1 MDATTHA
8 LLASWGN
15 FYQVTGAAAAALTGL
30 QFIVQTL
37 LASNA
42 FRPITTNSDPE
53 AGTAAFGSPTVVHF
67 TLALI
72 LSAVLCAPWPT
83 DGGLRAT
90 LGVLG
95 TGAIVYSAIVLRR
108 TLRQRIYVPVMEDW
122 VWHILLP
129 AAAYA
134 AVLLAALLLGRG
146 AVAPLFGLAA
156 ATLLLLCIGIHNA
169 WDTVTYLTF
178 TAMRAPAAGEAAPSR
193 LDDPRPKDSPDKSTH
208 SRS

>member
-1 MDATTHA
+1 MDDTIHAT
-8 LLASWGN
+8 LAGWGN

-42 FRPITTNSDPE
+42 FRPVTGSDPE
-53 AGTAAFGSPTVVHF
+53 GGTAAFGTPTVVHF
-67 TLALI
+67 SLALL
-72 LSAVLCAPWPT
+72 LSAVLCAPWS
-83 DGGLRAT
+83 GYGALRAA
-90 LGVLG
+90 LGLLG
-95 TGAIVYSAIVLRR
+95 GGACVYSAIVLRR
-108 TLRQRIYVPVMEDW
+108 ARRQKTYTPVLEDW

-146 AVAPLFGLAA
+146 AEGLFFVIAA

-178 TAMRAPAAGEAAPSR
+178 TALRAKGSSEG
-193 LDDPRPKDSPDKSTH
+193 DHEPKG
-208 SRS
+208 

>member
-1 MDATTHA
+1 MDDTIRTA
-8 LLASWGN
+8 LANWGN

-42 FRPITTNSDPE
+42 FRPVTGSDPE
-53 AGTAAFGSPTVVHF
+53 GGTAAFGTPTVVHF
-67 TLALI
+67 SLALI
-72 LSAVLCAPWPT
+72 LSATLCAPWPGF
-83 DGGLRAT
+83 GGLRAT

-95 TGAIVYSAIVLRR
+95 GGALVYAAIVLRR
-108 TLRQRIYVPVMEDW
+108 ARRQTTYKPELEDW

-134 AVLLAALLLGRG
+134 AVLLAALLLARG
-146 AVAPLFGLAA
+146 AEGLLFVIAA

-178 TAMRAPAAGEAAPSR
+178 TALRAMDSSEGKESE
-193 LDDPRPKDSPDKSTH
+193 PKGPQE
-208 SRS
+208 RSA

>member
-1 MDATTHA
+1 MDDTIHAT
-8 LLASWGN
+8 LAGWGC
-15 FYQVTGAAAAALTGL
+15 FYQVTGTAAAALTGL

-42 FRPITTNSDPE
+42 FRPVTGGDPE
-53 AGTAAFGSPTVVHF
+53 GGTAAFGTPTVVHF
-67 TLALI
+67 TLALL
-72 LSAVLCAPWPT
+72 LSAVLCAPWP
-83 DGGLRAT
+83 DYGGLRAT

-95 TGAIVYSAIVLRR
+95 AGAFVYSAVVLRR
-108 TLRQRIYVPVMEDW
+108 ARRQRSYVPTLEDW

-134 AVLLAALLLGRG
+134 AVLLAALLLRRSAAG
-146 AVAPLFGLAA
+146 PLFVIAA

-178 TAMRAPAAGEAAPSR
+178 SALRAMDPSAGAAAPAR
-193 LDDPRPKDSPDKSTH
+193 RDDPEPKGPPEP
-208 SRS
+208 

>member
-1 MDATTHA
+1 MDATMHA
-8 LLASWGN
+8 TLADWGN

-37 LASNA
+37 LASKA
-42 FRPITTNSDPE
+42 FRPVTGGDPE
-53 AGTAAFGSPTVVHF
+53 GGTAAFGTPTVVHF
-67 TLALI
+67 TLALL
-72 LSAVLCAPWPT
+72 LSAVLCAPWPGY
-83 DGGLRAT
+83 GGLRAT

-95 TGAIVYSAIVLRR
+95 AGAFVYAAVVMRR
-108 TLRQRIYVPVMEDW
+108 ARRQQSYVPVLEDW

-134 AVLLAALLLGRG
+134 AILLAALLLGRSATG
-146 AVAPLFGLAA
+146 SLFVIAA

-178 TAMRAPAAGEAAPSR
+178 SALRATASSAGEAAPR
-193 LDDPRPKDSPDKSTH
+193 GLDDPGPQGPPEP
-208 SRS
+208 

>member
-1 MDATTHA
+1 MDDTIHAT
-8 LLASWGN
+8 LLGWSN
-15 FYQVTGAAAAALTGL
+15 FYQVAGAAAAALTGL

-42 FRPITTNSDPE
+42 LFRPVTGSDPE
-53 AGTAAFGSPTVVHF
+53 GGTAAFGTPTVVHF
-67 TLALI
+67 SLALI
-72 LSAVLCAPWPT
+72 VSAVLCAPWP
-83 DGGLRAT
+83 DYGWLRAT

-95 TGAIVYSAIVLRR
+95 AGALVYSAIVLRR
-108 TLRQRIYVPVMEDW
+108 ARRQKSYVPALEDW

-146 AVAPLFGLAA
+146 AVGPLFVIAA

-178 TAMRAPAAGEAAPSR
+178 SALRSMGSAEGDQE
-193 LDDPRPKDSPDKSTH
+193 PKGPQEP
-208 SRS
+208 

>member
-1 MDATTHA
+1 MDDTTHA

-42 FRPITTNSDPE
+42 FRPVTTNSDPE

-95 TGAIVYSAIVLRR
+95 AGAIVYSAVVLRR

-146 AVAPLFGLAA
+146 AVGPLFGLAA

-178 TAMRAPAAGEAAPSR
+178 SAMRAPSAGEAAPSR
-193 LDDPRPKDSPDKSTH
+193 LDDPRPKDSQAP
-208 SRS
+208 

>member
-1 MDATTHA
+1 MDDTIRTA
-8 LLASWGN
+8 LAGWGN

-42 FRPITTNSDPE
+42 FRPVTGSDPE
-53 AGTAAFGSPTVVHF
+53 GGTAAFGTPTVVHF
-67 TLALI
+67 SLALI
-72 LSAVLCAPWPT
+72 LSAILCAPWPGY
-83 DGGLRAT
+83 GGLRAT
-90 LGVLG
+90 LGVLSA
-95 TGAIVYSAIVLRR
+95 GALVYSAVVLRR
-108 TLRQRIYVPVMEDW
+108 ARRQTSYTPELEDW

-134 AVLLAALLLGRG
+134 AVLLAALLLARAAEGL
-146 AVAPLFGLAA
+146 LFVIAA

-178 TAMRAPAAGEAAPSR
+178 TALRAMDSSEGKESE
-193 LDDPRPKDSPDKSTH
+193 PKGPQE
-208 SRS
+208 RSD

>member
-1 MDATTHA
+1 MDDTIHAT
-8 LLASWGN
+8 LAGWGN

-42 FRPITTNSDPE
+42 FRPVPGSDPE
-53 AGTAAFGSPTVVHF
+53 GGTAAFGTPTVVHF
-67 TLALI
+67 SLALI
-72 LSAVLCAPWPT
+72 LSAILCAPWPGY
-83 DGGLRAT
+83 GGLRAT

-95 TGAIVYSAIVLRR
+95 AGAFVYAAIVLRR
-108 TLRQRIYVPVMEDW
+108 ARRQKTYTPVLEDW
-122 VWHILLP
+122 LWHILLP

-134 AVLLAALLLGRG
+134 AVLLAALCLGDG
-146 AVAPLFGLAA
+146 ATAPLFAVAA

-178 TAMRAPAAGEAAPSR
+178 TALRAMGSSEGKEPE
-193 LDDPRPKDSPDKSTH
+193 PKGPQE
-208 SRS
+208 R

>member
-1 MDATTHA
+1 MDDTIRTS
-8 LLASWGN
+8 LAGWGN

-42 FRPITTNSDPE
+42 FRPVAGGDPE
-53 AGTAAFGSPTVVHF
+53 GGTAAFGTPTVVHF
-67 TLALI
+67 SLAL
-72 LSAVLCAPWPT
+72 LVSAVLCAPWPES
-83 DGGLRAT
+83 GGLRAT
-90 LGVLG
+90 LGAF
-95 TGAIVYSAIVLRR
+95 GAGALVYSAVVLRR
-108 TLRQRIYVPVMEDW
+108 ARRQQIYVPVMEDW

-134 AVLLAALLLGRG
+134 SILLAAVLLGRG
-146 AVAPLFGLAA
+146 AEGPLFVIAA

-178 TAMRAPAAGEAAPSR
+178 NALRAVAASEGEDAPSR
-193 LDDPRPKDSPDKSTH
+193 LNDHGPNGPPGR
-208 SRS
+208 

>member
-1 MDATTHA
+1 MDDTLHAT
-8 LLASWGN
+8 LADWGN

-42 FRPITTNSDPE
+42 FRPVTGSDPE
-53 AGTAAFGSPTVVHF
+53 AGTAAFGTPTVVHF

-72 LSAVLCAPWPT
+72 LSAMLCAPWPGY
-83 DGGLRAT
+83 GGLRAT
-90 LGVLG
+90 LEVLG
-95 TGAIVYSAIVLRR
+95 AGALVYAAIVLRR
-108 TLRQRIYVPVMEDW
+108 TLRQRTYTPALEDW
-122 VWHILLP
+122 VWHIVLP

-134 AVLLAALLLGRG
+134 AVLLSALLLGRNSAG
-146 AVAPLFGLAA
+146 PLFGIAA

-178 TAMRAPAAGEAAPSR
+178 TALKATDPSAGEAAPAR
-193 LDDPRPKDSPDKSTH
+193 RDDPTPKGPLAP
-208 SRS
+208 